1 MLLWSCFRED
11 NKVPEIDNIVLIG
24 LDGLSPDGIL
34 QANTPVLDLMVSE
47 GAHTFKARSVL
58 PSSSSSNWASMIMGA
73 DTEQHGITSNGWEP
87 DQFILPPVVSANG
100 KGFPTI
106 FTLFHDQRPELLVGA
121 IYDWD
126 GFGRL
131 FQKEDVGFNIDGN
144 HEDETIREAIAVLE
158 HRKPAFT
165 FIHLDHIDHAGH
177 AEGHGT
183 PAYHE
188 AVAKADSL
196 IGEII
201 EATKRAGTFEK
212 TMFVISADHGGVGT
226 GHGGETLAEMN
237 IPFILYGKGIK
248 KGYRIE
254 ETVYQFDNAATVAFA
269 FGLQTPQA
277 WIGRPVKSAF
287 IGQKKPELRYSAEE
301 KFKAPTIKGPYSQ
314 GGLFEKGPVEMELS
328 NPEKIGEIRFTLD
341 GSLPEATSGQVYA
354 SPIKID
360 TTTLLRAA
368 IFKDG
373 KQVSHLT
380 ETSFRLMPLG
390 PNFGVAYSIFEAPS
404 ITSLNQTD
412 KLIQKVSGISHEFSG
427 HILDSLPN
435 SESLYVKLKSFIFI
449 SVEGDYTFYTRSDDG
464 SRLFLDGSL
473 VVDNDGDHGI
483 LERGGT
489 LNLKPGWHEIEV
501 DYFNA
506 GGGYFLEVLFKGPD
520 TPRQIIPADRL
531 LLKPNL

>member
-1 MLLWSCFRED
+1 MLLWSCIREED
-11 NKVPEIDNIVLIG
+11 EIPRIDHVIVIG
-24 LDGLSPDGIL
+24 LDGLSPDGIQ
-34 QANTPVLDLMVSE
+34 QANTPVLDFMISE

-87 DQFILPPVVSANG
+87 DQFILPPIVSANG
-100 KGFPTI
+100 NGFPTI
-106 FTLFHDQRPELLVGA
+106 FTLFHDQRPELVVGA

-131 FQKEDVGFNIDGN
+131 FQKEDVVFDIDGN

-158 HRKPAFT
+158 QRKPAFT

-177 AEGHGT
+177 SEGHGT
-183 PAYHE
+183 SVYYE

-201 EATKRAGTFEK
+201 DATKRAGTFEK

-226 GHGGETLAEMN
+226 GHGGESLAEMN
-237 IPFILYGKGIK
+237 IPFILFGQGIK

-269 FGLQTPQA
+269 YGLQTPQA

-287 IGQKKPELRYSAEE
+287 IGHRKPELRYTSEE
-301 KFKAPTIKGPYSQ
+301 KLKAPAIKHPYSQ
-314 GGLFEKGPVEMELS
+314 GGVFEKGPVEIEFS
-328 NPEKIGEIRFTLD
+328 NSENIGEIRFTLD
-341 GSLPEATSGQVYA
+341 GSLPEANTGQLYA
-354 SPIKID
+354 SPIQID

-368 IFKDG
+368 IFKNG
-373 KQVSHLT
+373 KQVSDLT
-380 ETSFRLMPLG
+380 ETSFRLLPSG
-390 PNFGVAYSIFEAPS
+390 PNFGVNYTIFEAPG
-404 ITSLNQTD
+404 ITSIKQTD
-412 KLIQKVSGISHEFSG
+412 NLIPKVSGISHEFTV
-427 HILDSLPN
+427 HILDSLSN
-435 SESLYVKLKSFIFI
+435 SESLYVALKSYIYI
-449 SVEGDYTFYTRSDDG
+449 TSEGDYTFYTRSDDG
-464 SRLFLDGSL
+464 SRLSLDSTP

-489 LNLKPGWHEIEV
+489 LYLKPGWHEIKV

-506 GGGYFLEVLFKGPD
+506 GGGFFLEVLFKGPD